1 MADHFE
7 AVHSKLVYT
16 AEKLPTN
23 PPTHQPT
30 NKEVQIQNVCQGKL
44 YVSCC
49 LGTCLFKSFGVKAIF
64 APKLEKNLVLYHF
77 LHVVK

>member
-1 MADHFE
+1 MADHFQ

-30 NKEVQIQNVCQGKL
+30 NKEVQIQNVC
-44 YVSCC
+44 
-49 LGTCLFKSFGVKAIF
+49 
-64 APKLEKNLVLYHF
+64 
-77 LHVVK
+77 